1 MATMLAV
8 ETKVSGKVSF
18 NKPLKKH
25 LKRHYPDKE
34 SWEEDLIALVRRW
47 LKSVVRSKP
56 PQPA

>member
-1 MATMLAV
+1 MLAV